1 MGAATGAE
9 TAAAGGHP
17 AWRTSCSATIGAL
30 PTRSELAAVI
40 TGGIV
45 ADMEAQDS
53 VVEAMA
59 GVDRVGAGESKVR
72 VLIADDRSRSR
83 RGLKALLSTHPG
95 IEVVGEAEDGKQALQ
110 LVEECRPDAVLMDA
124 KMPAMDGLT
133 ATRLIKERWPEVRV
147 VVLTMYG
154 ARRADAE
161 AAGADAF
168 LVKGCLIDELLGAIR
183 EG

>member
-1 MGAATGAE
+1 VIAGTTVVDLKAQDPLDGATTGADPVR
-9 TAAAGGHP
+9 ASGD
-17 AWRTSCSATIGAL
+17 I
-30 PTRSELAAVI
+30 
-40 TGGIV
+40 
-45 ADMEAQDS
+45 
-53 VVEAMA
+53 
-59 GVDRVGAGESKVR
+59 VR

-83 RGLKALLSTHPG
+83 RGLRALLSTLAG
-95 IEVVGEAEDGKQALQ
+95 IEVVGEAESGKEALR

-124 KMPAMDGLT
+124 RMPAMDGLT

-168 LVKGCLIDELLGAIR
+168 LVKGCLTDELLGAIR
-183 EG
+183 KG